1 MLEANRLLC
10 SFDIESAIDRN
21 VQIVRPDTPLVEAI
35 ALMRSQGRSADGP
48 VSSFKP
54 PAESFPEQ
62 EAVEPCLF
70 IIDKNQD
77 IWLLNPRNIINF
89 LATKKSV
96 QTTPVSAVMEKCLIA
111 LTESECFDLVK
122 IFNCFQQGI
131 HHLPILRDST
141 HQIVGCL
148 TPSRLMQR
156 FYVSPLGHQ
165 VIDHSGP
172 SNQHHQLG
180 GLSSPNRPKKP
191 VIFRLKPLSRFGL
204 VGYRKR
210 PQNRLRNRIKIMPYI
225 KSSLPKFNS
234 PEQRAC
240 LSETDSIN
248 ALNKT
253 LPEHFVLV
261 DLLNSEK
268 MITENEKFLLTVFAG
283 MTDIAIIINAKENKI
298 QVAPTHPTLVRSP
311 ENCQLIS
318 QTLENFFDGPQS
330 ETFLGP
336 IRQSLQTQTP
346 IQFDYLLTLG
356 KEPKR
361 FTANISP
368 LSNDSV
374 IWVARDMT
382 AHYQTIQALQHSE
395 SLLTGVLNSSLDG
408 IMAFKAIRNSE
419 KTIIDFQWL
428 TINPSAEK
436 IVGRRREDVVGKY
449 LLQEMPGNLETG
461 LFERYVEVVNTQQP
475 LELEFY
481 YDHEGIQA
489 WFKMMAVK
497 LNDGFTVTFRNIT
510 EDKQAEAT
518 LQQAND
524 KLVRWVEELKQ
535 RNREMALLGEMNE
548 LLQACETLEEAY
560 KAIGLKLPQLF
571 PSCSGGLAA
580 IDAFKNRVETVAT
593 WGKLP
598 GSKPWFAPHECWALR
613 RGRSHRVDNSP
624 FSLFCDHFHPHPSPV
639 ESICIPMMAQGEIS
653 GLLYLMSSHPGRL
666 SDGKQQ
672 LARTVSEQIA
682 LALANI
688 KLRETLHTQ
697 SIRDSLTGL
706 FNRRYLEE
714 TLERELQRAHRQDQ
728 SLGIVMI
735 DIDHFKNFNDT
746 FGHDAGDA
754 VLRQV
759 GDLLLKNIRG
769 SDIACRYGGEELTLI
784 LPDATLS
791 ETYRRAEQIREAIKN
806 LVLEHRGELLGI
818 ITASLGI
825 ACFPTAGLT
834 GDDLIRAADIALYR
848 AKALGRD
855 RVVTAGSYP
864 V

>member
-21 VQIVRPDTPLVEAI
+21 VQIVAADTPLVEAI
-35 ALMRSQGRSADGP
+35 ALMRSQGRSSNGP
-48 VSSFKP
+48 VSSFKRTD
-54 PAESFPEQ
+54 ESSCGQ
-62 EAVEPCLF
+62 EGGEPCLF
-70 IIDKNQD
+70 VMDETQAIG
-77 IWLLNPRNIINF
+77 LLTPRHIVEF
-89 LATKKSV
+89 LETKKSLKK
-96 QTTPVSAVMEKCLIA
+96 TTVAAVMQKCSIFLKESDCRDICLI
-111 LTESECFDLVK
+111 L
-122 IFNCFQQGI
+122 NWFQQGI
-131 HHLPILRDST
+131 HYLPILSDSN

-156 FYVSPLGHQ
+156 FYVSPSAKVMDNSVQIKHHERREVTSLRSHKKSLISKFKTFSKLGS
-165 VIDHSGP
+165 VTY
-172 SNQHHQLG
+172 
-180 GLSSPNRPKKP
+180 K
-191 VIFRLKPLSRFGL
+191 
-204 VGYRKR
+204 KR
-210 PQNRLRNRIKIMPYI
+210 PQSRIGQRIKIMPYI
-225 KSSLPKFNS
+225 KKSSKIEPCTNPSSCLTKASVKNS
-234 PEQRAC
+234 VAQNVQ
-240 LSETDSIN
+240 DI
-248 ALNKT
+248 
-253 LPEHFVLV
+253 FILV
-261 DLLNSEK
+261 DLLKQAPCS
-268 MITENEKFLLTVFAG
+268 TENEKILLAAFAS
-283 MTDIAIIINAKENKI
+283 MTDIILVIDETGNKVK
-298 QVAPTHPTLVRSP
+298 VAPTHPTLVRTE
-311 ENCQLIS
+311 ENSQLIN
-318 QTLENFFDGPQS
+318 QTLESFFNGSQS
-330 ETFLGP
+330 ETLLSL
-336 IRQSLQTQTP
+336 IRQSLQSKSS
-346 IQFDYLLTLG
+346 IQFDYFLNIG
-356 KEPKR
+356 KEQKR
-361 FTANISP
+361 FTASISA
-368 LSNDSV
+368 LSNHSV
-374 IWVARDMT
+374 IWVARDITDRHQMV
-382 AHYQTIQALQHSE
+382 QALQHSE
-395 SLLTGVLNSSLDG
+395 ALMTGILNSSLDG

-419 KTIIDFQWL
+419 ETIIDFQWV
-428 TINPSAEK
+428 TINSAAEK
-436 IVGRRREDVVGKY
+436 IVGRRGEDVLGKY

-461 LFERYVEVVNTQQP
+461 LFERYVQVVNSKQP

-481 YDHEGIQA
+481 YNHEGIQA
-489 WFKMMAVK
+489 WFKMIAVK
-497 LNDGFTVTFRNIT
+497 LGDGFTVTFRNIT
-510 EDKQAEAT
+510 EGKQAEAT

-524 KLVRWVEELKQ
+524 KLIRWVEELKQ

-580 IDAFKNRVETVAT
+580 IDSFKNRVETVAS

-613 RGRSHRVDNSP
+613 RGRSHRVDNNP
-624 FSLFCDHFHPHPSPV
+624 LSLFCDHFHPHPSPV
-639 ESICIPMMAQGEIS
+639 ESLCIPMMAQGEIS
-653 GLLYLMSSHPGRL
+653 GLLYLISSHQGRL
-666 SDGKQQ
+666 SEAKQQ

-714 TLERELQRAHRQDQ
+714 TLERELQRAHRQNQ
-728 SLGIVMI
+728 SVGIVMI

-759 GDLLLKNIRG
+759 GELLMKNIRG

-825 ACFPTAGLT
+825 ACYPTSGVT
-834 GDDLIRAADIALYR
+834 GDDLIRAADAALYR

-864 V
+864 T

>member
-10 SFDIESAIDRN
+10 SFDIKSAIDRN
-21 VQIVRPDTPLVEAI
+21 VQIIAADTPLVEAI
-35 ALMRSQGRSADGP
+35 AFMRSQGQSADGP
-48 VSSFKP
+48 VLSLKP
-54 PAESFPEQ
+54 PAESFTGQ
-62 EAVEPCLF
+62 EGVEPCLF
-70 IIDKNQD
+70 IIDQNQD
-77 IWLLNPRNIINF
+77 ISLLTPRDILNF
-89 LATKKSV
+89 LATKKSFKK
-96 QTTPVSAVMEKCLIA
+96 TTVAAVMQKCSIA
-111 LTESECFDLVK
+111 LKESDCLDSVR

-131 HHLPILRDST
+131 HYLPILSDSS
-141 HQIVGCL
+141 HKLIGFL

-156 FYVSPLGHQ
+156 FYLSPLSKIVDNSSQ
-165 VIDHSGP
+165 VKP
-172 SNQHHQLG
+172 SHNLIE
-180 GLSSPNRPKKP
+180 LSPKNCHKKS
-191 VIFRLKPLSRFGL
+191 VISRVKTCSRFGL
-204 VGYRKR
+204 VSYRKR
-210 PQNRLRNRIKIMPYI
+210 PESRVGSRIKIMPYI
-225 KSSLPKFNS
+225 KSSSPKFAPIKETAELKELNS
-234 PEQRAC
+234 
-240 LSETDSIN
+240 
-248 ALNKT
+248 NKAFNQD
-253 LPEHFVLV
+253 LQDAFVLL
-261 DLLNSEK
+261 DLVSLEQN
-268 MITENEKFLLTVFAG
+268 ITVNEKFLFKVLAEI
-283 MTDIAIIINAKENKI
+283 TDIVFVINVSENNIK
-298 QVAPTHPTLVRSP
+298 VAPTHPTLIRSE
-311 ENCQLIS
+311 ENFQLIS
-318 QTLENFFDGPQS
+318 QTLELFFNGSQS
-330 ETFLGP
+330 ETFLDP
-336 IRQSLQTQTP
+336 IRQSLQTQTS
-346 IQFDYLLTLG
+346 IQFDYLLNLG
-356 KEPKR
+356 KEQKR
-361 FTANISP
+361 FTASISP
-368 LSNDSV
+368 LSSHSV
-374 IWVARDMT
+374 IWVARDIT
-382 AHYQTIQALQHSE
+382 DRHQTVEALQHSE

-419 KTIIDFQWL
+419 QTIIDFQWL
-428 TINPSAEK
+428 TINSAAEK
-436 IVGRRREDVVGKY
+436 IVGHRREDVLGKY
-449 LLQEMPGNLETG
+449 LLEEMPGNLETR
-461 LFERYVEVVNTQQP
+461 LFERYVEVVNTHQP

-481 YDHEGIQA
+481 YDYEGIQA

-497 LNDGFTVTFRNIT
+497 LNDGFIVTFRNIT

-524 KLVRWVEELKQ
+524 KLIRWVEELKQ

-624 FSLFCDHFHPHPSPV
+624 FSLFCDHFHLHRSPV
-639 ESICIPMMAQGEIS
+639 ESLCIPMMAQGEIS
-653 GLLYLMSSHPGRL
+653 GLLYLISSHPGRL
-666 SDGKQQ
+666 SEAKQQ

-714 TLERELQRAHRQDQ
+714 TLERELQRAHRQNQ
-728 SLGIVMI
+728 SVGIVMI
-735 DIDHFKNFNDT
+735 DIDYFKNFNDT

-759 GDLLLKNIRG
+759 GELLMKNIRG

-825 ACFPTAGLT
+825 ACFPTAGIT
-834 GDDLIRAADIALYR
+834 GDDLIRAADMALYR

-855 RVVTAGSYP
+855 RVITAGSYP
-864 V
+864 I

>member
-21 VQIVRPDTPLVEAI
+21 VQIVSADTSLIEAI
-35 ALMRSQGRSADGP
+35 ALMRSQGRSPQGTVP
-48 VSSFKP
+48 SSP
-54 PAESFPEQ
+54 PTPESFSGQ
-62 EAVEPCLF
+62 EGAEPCLF
-70 IIDKNQD
+70 IMDEQKGIS
-77 IWLLNPRNIINF
+77 LLTPRNIAEF
-89 LATKKSV
+89 LATQKIFKKTKV
-96 QTTPVSAVMEKCLIA
+96 AAVMQKCLISIQ
-111 LTESECFDLVK
+111 ESDCRDIK
-122 IFNCFQQGI
+122 IILNWFQQGI
-131 HHLPILRDST
+131 HYLPILSDSG
-141 HQIVGCL
+141 HSIVGFL
-148 TPSRLMQR
+148 TPSRLMQG
-156 FYVSPLGHQ
+156 FYVSQSGKFIDNSIQANHQ
-165 VIDHSGP
+165 DSGESKSQP
-172 SNQHHQLG
+172 
-180 GLSSPNRPKKP
+180 RPQKNW
-191 VIFRLKPLSRFGL
+191 ISTYNPLSNSRL
-204 VGYRKR
+204 ICYKKR
-210 PQNRLRNRIKIMPYI
+210 PQERQGHRIKLIPYI
-225 KSSLPKFNS
+225 KRSTHNAPYQKTTESVNKNSLLNNNISGVF
-234 PEQRAC
+234 
-240 LSETDSIN
+240 DSIPASAN
-248 ALNKT
+248 LINC
-253 LPEHFVLV
+253 PELSTQKEA
-261 DLLNSEK
+261 DLLKLLSAIHDLILIIDNIDK
-268 MITENEKFLLTVFAG
+268 TIKF
-283 MTDIAIIINAKENKI
+283 
-298 QVAPTHPTLVRSP
+298 APTHPALVRTEANS
-311 ENCQLIS
+311 QLIS
-318 QTLENFFDGPQS
+318 QTLEFFFHGSQS

-336 IRQSLQTQTP
+336 IRQSLKTQTP
-346 IQFDYLLTLG
+346 IEFDYLLTLG
-356 KEPKR
+356 KEEKR
-361 FTANISP
+361 FTASISP
-368 LSNDSV
+368 LSNHSV

-382 AHYQTIQALQHSE
+382 DRHQTVQALQHSE
-395 SLLTGVLNSSLDG
+395 SLLAGVLNSSLDG
-408 IMAFKAIRNSE
+408 IMAFKAIRNPE

-428 TINPSAEK
+428 TINPAAEK
-436 IVGRRREDVVGKY
+436 IVGRPREDVLGKY

-461 LFERYVEVVNTQQP
+461 LFERYVEVVKTNKP

-497 LNDGFTVTFRNIT
+497 LDDGFTVTFRNIT
-510 EDKQAEAT
+510 DDKQAEAT

-535 RNREMALLGEMNE
+535 RNREMAFLGEMNE

-580 IDAFKNRVETVAT
+580 IDSFKNRVETVAT

-639 ESICIPMMAQGEIS
+639 ESLCIPMMAQGEIS
-653 GLLYLMSSHPGRL
+653 GLLYLISSHQGRL

-728 SLGIVMI
+728 SVGIVMI
-735 DIDHFKNFNDT
+735 DIDHFKTFNDT

-759 GDLLLKNIRG
+759 GDLLLNNVRG

-784 LPDATLS
+784 FPDATLS

-825 ACFPTAGLT
+825 ACYPTAGIT

-864 V
+864 I

>member
-10 SFDIESAIDRN
+10 SFDIKSAIDRN
-21 VQIVRPDTPLVEAI
+21 VQIIAPETPLVEAI
-35 ALMRSQGRSADGP
+35 AFMRSQGQSADGP

-54 PAESFPEQ
+54 PAKSFTGQ
-62 EAVEPCLF
+62 EGVETCLF
-70 IIDKNQD
+70 IMDKNQD
-77 IWLLNPRNIINF
+77 ISLLTPQAILDF
-89 LATKKSV
+89 LATKKSFKK
-96 QTTPVSAVMEKCLIA
+96 TTVAAVMQKCSITLK
-111 LTESECFDLVK
+111 ESECSDMVR

-131 HHLPILRDST
+131 HYLPILSDSN
-141 HQIVGCL
+141 HQIIGYL

-156 FYVSPLGHQ
+156 FYLSPLSKA
-165 VIDHSGP
+165 ID
-172 SNQHHQLG
+172 N
-180 GLSSPNRPKKP
+180 SSPIEQHSELEELKSSHYHKNP
-191 VIFRLKPLSRFGL
+191 VISKVKTLSKFGV

-210 PQNRLRNRIKIMPYI
+210 PESRLGTRIKIMPYRL
-225 KSSLPKFNS
+225 KNNVQKVNSLPKTSEVRKFNS
-234 PEQRAC
+234 K
-240 LSETDSIN
+240 N
-248 ALNKT
+248 ALNKKFQDG
-253 LPEHFVLV
+253 FVLV
-261 DLLNSEK
+261 DLLNSEEN
-268 MITENEKFLLTVFAG
+268 ITENENFLLTVLAG
-283 MTDIAIIINAKENKI
+283 VTDIILVINATENKI
-298 QVAPTHPTLVRSP
+298 KVAPTHPILVRSE
-311 ENCQLIS
+311 ENSQLIS
-318 QTLENFFDGPQS
+318 QTLENFFNGSQS

-336 IRQSLQTQTP
+336 IRQSLQTQTS
-346 IQFDYLLTLG
+346 IQFDYLLNLG
-356 KEPKR
+356 KEQKR
-361 FTANISP
+361 FTATISP
-368 LSNDSV
+368 FSSHSV
-374 IWVARDMT
+374 IWVARDIT
-382 AHYQTIQALQHSE
+382 DRNQTVQCLQHSE

-419 KTIIDFQWL
+419 QTIIDFQWL
-428 TINPSAEK
+428 TINSAAEK
-436 IVGRRREDVVGKY
+436 IVGRRREDVLGKY
-449 LLQEMPGNLETG
+449 LLEEMPGNLETG
-461 LFERYVEVVNTQQP
+461 LFERYVEVVNTHQP

-497 LNDGFTVTFRNIT
+497 LNDGFIVTFRNIT

-524 KLVRWVEELKQ
+524 KLIRWVEELKQ

-580 IDAFKNRVETVAT
+580 IDSFKNRVETVAT

-639 ESICIPMMAQGEIS
+639 ESLCIPMMAQGEIS
-653 GLLYLMSSHPGRL
+653 GLLYLISSHPGRL
-666 SDGKQQ
+666 SEAKQQ

-714 TLERELQRAHRQDQ
+714 TLERELQRAHRQNQ
-728 SLGIVMI
+728 SVGIVMI

-759 GDLLLKNIRG
+759 GELLMKNIRG

-825 ACFPTAGLT
+825 ACYPTAGIT
-834 GDDLIRAADIALYR
+834 GDDLIRAADMALYR

-855 RVVTAGSYP
+855 RVITAGSYP
-864 V
+864 I

>member
-10 SFDIESAIDRN
+10 SFDIKSAIDRN
-21 VQIVRPDTPLVEAI
+21 VQIIAADTPLVEAI
-35 ALMRSQGRSADGP
+35 AFMRSQGQSADGP
-48 VSSFKP
+48 VSSFQP
-54 PAESFPEQ
+54 PAESFTGQ
-62 EAVEPCLF
+62 EGVETCLF

-77 IWLLNPRNIINF
+77 ISLLTPGAILDF
-89 LATKKSV
+89 LATQKSFKK
-96 QTTPVSAVMEKCLIA
+96 TTVAAVMRKCSIA
-111 LTESECFDLVK
+111 LKESECSDIVR

-131 HHLPILRDST
+131 HYLPILSDSN
-141 HQIVGCL
+141 HQIIGYL
-148 TPSRLMQR
+148 TPSRLMQG
-156 FYVSPLGHQ
+156 FYLSPLSKA
-165 VIDHSGP
+165 IDN
-172 SNQHHQLG
+172 SNPGKQNHELEE
-180 GLSSPNRPKKP
+180 
-191 VIFRLKPLSRFGL
+191 LKPSHYRKKSVISKFKTLSKSGL

-210 PQNRLRNRIKIMPYI
+210 LETRFGTRIKIMPYI
-225 KSSLPKFNS
+225 KNNS
-234 PEQRAC
+234 QK
-240 LSETDSIN
+240 IN
-248 ALNKT
+248 SAQKITEVKTVNSKTALDKN
-253 LPEHFVLV
+253 LQNGFILV
-261 DLLNSEK
+261 DLCNSEEN
-268 MITENEKFLLTVFAG
+268 ITENESFLLTVLAG
-283 MTDIAIIINAKENKI
+283 MTDIILVINATENKI
-298 QVAPTHPTLVRSP
+298 KVAPTHPTLVRSE
-311 ENCQLIS
+311 ENSQLIS
-318 QTLENFFDGPQS
+318 QTLEIFFNGSQS
-330 ETFLGP
+330 ETFLCP

-346 IQFDYLLTLG
+346 IQFDYLLNLG
-356 KEPKR
+356 KEQKR
-361 FTANISP
+361 FTASISP
-368 LSNDSV
+368 FSSHSV
-374 IWVARDMT
+374 IWVAHDITDR
-382 AHYQTIQALQHSE
+382 HQTIQSLQHSE

-419 KTIIDFQWL
+419 KNIIDFQWL
-428 TINPSAEK
+428 TINSAAEK
-436 IVGRRREDVVGKY
+436 IVGRRREDVLGKY

-461 LFERYVEVVNTQQP
+461 LFERYVEVVNTHQP

-497 LNDGFTVTFRNIT
+497 LNDGFIVTFRNIT

-524 KLVRWVEELKQ
+524 KLIRWVEELKQ

-560 KAIGLKLPQLF
+560 KAIGLKLPLLF

-580 IDAFKNRVETVAT
+580 IDSFKNRVETVAT

-624 FSLFCDHFHPHPSPV
+624 FSLFCDHLHPHPSPV
-639 ESICIPMMAQGEIS
+639 ESLCIPMMAQGEIS
-653 GLLYLMSSHPGRL
+653 GLLYLISSHPGRL
-666 SDGKQQ
+666 SEAKQQ

-728 SLGIVMI
+728 SVGIVMI

-759 GDLLLKNIRG
+759 GDLLMKNIRG

-825 ACFPTAGLT
+825 ACYPTAGVT
-834 GDDLIRAADIALYR
+834 GDDLIRAADMALYR

-855 RVVTAGSYP
+855 RVISAGSYP
-864 V
+864 I

>member
-21 VQIVRPDTPLVEAI
+21 VQIVPADTPLVEAI
-35 ALMRSQGRSADGP
+35 ALMRSQGQVPDDP
-48 VSSFKP
+48 VPSFHP
-54 PAESFPEQ
+54 NPESFYGQVGGES
-62 EAVEPCLF
+62 CLF
-70 IIDKNQD
+70 VRDENQA
-77 IWLLNPRNIINF
+77 IGLLTPRNIMEF
-89 LATKKSV
+89 LATQKSLRK
-96 QTTPVSAVMEKCLIA
+96 TTVAAVMQKCLI
-111 LTESECFDLVK
+111 TIKESDCCDIK
-122 IFNCFQQGI
+122 IILNWVQQGI
-131 HHLPILRDST
+131 HYLPILSDSG
-141 HQIVGCL
+141 HQVVGIL
-148 TPSRLMQR
+148 TPSRLMQQ
-156 FYVSPLGHQ
+156 FYVSQSGQ
-165 VIDHSGP
+165 VIDNSIQVKHQESGESP
-172 SNQHHQLG
+172 SQ
-180 GLSSPNRPKKP
+180 PRPKKNW
-191 VIFRLKPLSRFGL
+191 ISTFHPLSNANL
-204 VGYRKR
+204 IGYKKR
-210 PQNRLRNRIKIMPYI
+210 PQERQGHRIKIIPYI
-225 KSSLPKFNS
+225 KGVTGDIPEKKTTESVNKKSLINNTITKS
-234 PEQRAC
+234 
-240 LSETDSIN
+240 LKSIP
-248 ALNKT
+248 ASFSLAKPQESLTQNKK
-253 LPEHFVLV
+253 
-261 DLLNSEK
+261 D
-268 MITENEKFLLTVFAG
+268 LLTVLS
-283 MTDIAIIINAKENKI
+283 AINDLVLIIDEIENTIK
-298 QVAPTHPTLVRSP
+298 VAPTHPALVRSE
-311 ENCQLIS
+311 ENSELIS
-318 QTLENFFDGPQS
+318 QTLELFLNGSQS

-346 IQFDYLLTLG
+346 IQFDYLLMLG
-356 KEPKR
+356 KEEKR
-361 FTANISP
+361 FTASISP
-368 LSNDSV
+368 LSNHSV
-374 IWVARDMT
+374 IWVARDMSDRHQ
-382 AHYQTIQALQHSE
+382 AVQALQHSE
-395 SLLTGVLNSSLDG
+395 SLLAGVLNSSLDG
-408 IMAFKAIRNSE
+408 IMAFKAIRNPE
-419 KTIIDFQWL
+419 KNIIDFQWL
-428 TINPSAEK
+428 TINPAAEK
-436 IVGRRREDVVGKY
+436 IVGRRGQDVLGKY

-461 LFERYVEVVNTQQP
+461 LFERYVEVVHTNQP

-481 YDHEGIQA
+481 YDHEDIQA

-497 LNDGFTVTFRNIT
+497 FGDGFTVTFRNIT
-510 EDKQAEAT
+510 QSKQAEAI

-524 KLVRWVEELKQ
+524 KLILWVEELKQ

-571 PSCSGGLAA
+571 PSCSGGLAV

-598 GSKPWFAPHECWALR
+598 GSKPWFSPHECWALR
-613 RGRSHRVDNSP
+613 RGQSHRVDHSP
-624 FSLFCDHFHPHPSPV
+624 FSLFCDHFHPHPDPV
-639 ESICIPMMAQGEIS
+639 ESLCLPMMAQGENS
-653 GLLYLMSSHPGRL
+653 GLLYLISSQKGRL

-728 SLGIVMI
+728 SVGIVMI

-759 GDLLLKNIRG
+759 GELLMKNIRG

-784 LPDATLS
+784 FPDATLS

-825 ACFPTAGLT
+825 ACYPTAGIT
-834 GDDLIRAADIALYR
+834 GDDLIRAADMALYR

-864 V
+864 I

>member
-21 VQIVRPDTPLVEAI
+21 VQIVAADTPLLEAI
-35 ALMRSQGRSADGP
+35 ALMRSQGRSPNDP
-48 VSSFKP
+48 VSSYKQTT
-54 PAESFPEQ
+54 ESSSGQ
-62 EAVEPCLF
+62 EGTEPCLF
-70 IIDKNQD
+70 VMDETQAIGLLTPRHIVEFLGTNQS
-77 IWLLNPRNIINF
+77 L
-89 LATKKSV
+89 K
-96 QTTPVSAVMEKCLIA
+96 TTTVAAVMQKCSIFIK
-111 LTESECFDLVK
+111 ESECRDISRILTW
-122 IFNCFQQGI
+122 FQQGI
-131 HHLPILRDST
+131 HHLPILSDSN

-148 TPSRLMQR
+148 TPSRLLQR
-156 FYVSPLGHQ
+156 FYVSP
-165 VIDHSGP
+165 SGKVLDNAVP
-172 SNQHHQLG
+172 THHHGAGELN
-180 GLSSPNRPKKP
+180 SARHPKKSLIP
-191 VIFRLKPLSRFGL
+191 RFKPLSKSGL
-204 VGYRKR
+204 VGYKKR
-210 PQNRLRNRIKIMPYI
+210 SEGRIGQRIKIMPYI
-225 KSSLPKFNS
+225 KNCS
-234 PEQRAC
+234 PETNFLKKSSC
-240 LSETDSIN
+240 LSNLSVQPS
-248 ALNKT
+248 LNPN
-253 LPEHFVLV
+253 LSEIFIVL
-261 DLLNSEK
+261 DLLKAEPV
-268 MITENEKFLLTVFAG
+268 LTDNDKVLRAVFAALS
-283 MTDIAIIINAKENKI
+283 DIILVIDETTNKI
-298 QVAPTHPTLVRSP
+298 KVAPTHPTLVHSA
-311 ENCQLIS
+311 ENYQLIS
-318 QTLENFFDGPQS
+318 QTLEFFFNGS
-330 ETFLGP
+330 ESKTFLGP
-336 IRQSLQTQTP
+336 IRKSLQTQTS
-346 IQFDYLLTLG
+346 IQFDYFLHLG
-356 KEPKR
+356 KEQKR
-361 FTANISP
+361 FTASISP
-368 LSNDSV
+368 LSSHSV
-374 IWVARDMT
+374 IWVGRDIT
-382 AHYQTIQALQHSE
+382 DRHEAVEALQYSE
-395 SLLTGVLNSSLDG
+395 SLLTGLLNSSLDG

-419 KTIIDFQWL
+419 ETIIDFQWL
-428 TINPSAEK
+428 TINPIAEK
-436 IVGRRREDVVGKY
+436 IVGRRREDVLGKY

-481 YDHEGIQA
+481 YNHEGIQA

-497 LNDGFTVTFRNIT
+497 LEDGFTVTFRNIT
-510 EDKQAEAT
+510 EDKQSEAT

-580 IDAFKNRVETVAT
+580 IDSFKNRVETVAT

-639 ESICIPMMAQGEIS
+639 ESLCIPMMAQGTIS
-653 GLLYLMSSHPGRL
+653 GLLYLISSHPGRL

-728 SLGIVMI
+728 SLGIIMI
-735 DIDHFKNFNDT
+735 DIDHFKHFNDT

-759 GDLLLKNIRG
+759 GELLRKNIRG
-769 SDIACRYGGEELTLI
+769 SDIACRYGGEEFTLI

-806 LVLEHRGELLGI
+806 LVLEHRGELVGI

-825 ACFPTAGLT
+825 ACYPTAGVN
-834 GDDLIRAADIALYR
+834 GDDLIRAADMALYR

-864 V
+864 I

>member
-21 VQIVRPDTPLVEAI
+21 VQIVSADTPLIEAI
-35 ALMRSQGRSADGP
+35 ALMSNQGRSPEGT
-48 VSSFKP
+48 VP
-54 PAESFPEQ
+54 PSQPTAESFPGQ
-62 EAVEPCLF
+62 EGAEPCLF
-70 IIDKNQD
+70 IVDEHKGIS
-77 IWLLNPRNIINF
+77 LLTHRNIAEY
-89 LATKKSV
+89 LATQKSFKK
-96 QTTPVSAVMEKCLIA
+96 TTVAAVMQKCLIA
-111 LTESECFDLVK
+111 IKESDCRDIK
-122 IFNCFQQGI
+122 IILNWFQQGI
-131 HHLPILRDST
+131 YYLPILGDSSYK
-141 HQIVGCL
+141 IVGFL

-156 FYVSPLGHQ
+156 FYISQSSQFIDNSIQAKHQ
-165 VIDHSGP
+165 ESGESTP
-172 SNQHHQLG
+172 Q
-180 GLSSPNRPKKP
+180 PRPKKNW
-191 VIFRLKPLSRFGL
+191 ISTFNPLSKSRL
-204 VGYRKR
+204 ICYKKR
-210 PQNRLRNRIKIMPYI
+210 PQERQGHRIKIIPYI
-225 KSSLPKFNS
+225 KGVSQETFPKKLRESVNKKALINNSLSGIFDPLLAS
-234 PEQRAC
+234 
-240 LSETDSIN
+240 
-248 ALNKT
+248 
-253 LPEHFVLV
+253 V
-261 DLLNSEK
+261 DLINYSEISSQK
-268 MITENEKFLLTVFAG
+268 EADLLLVLAAINDLILIIEPREKV
-283 MTDIAIIINAKENKI
+283 IK
-298 QVAPTHPTLVRSP
+298 VAPIHPALVRSE
-311 ENCQLIS
+311 ENSQLIS
-318 QTLENFFDGPQS
+318 QIREFFFNGSQS

-356 KEPKR
+356 NEEKR
-361 FTANISP
+361 FTASISP
-368 LSNDSV
+368 LSNHSV

-382 AHYQTIQALQHSE
+382 EHHQIVQALQHSE
-395 SLLTGVLNSSLDG
+395 SLLAGVLNSSLDG
-408 IMAFKAIRNSE
+408 IMAFKAIRNCE
-419 KTIIDFQWL
+419 GTIIDFQWL
-428 TINPSAEK
+428 TINPTAEK
-436 IVGRRREDVVGKY
+436 IVGRGREEVLGKY

-461 LFERYVEVVNTQQP
+461 LFDRYVEVVKTNQT

-497 LNDGFTVTFRNIT
+497 LDDGFTVTFRNIT

-524 KLVRWVEELKQ
+524 KLIRWVEELKQ

-560 KAIGLKLPQLF
+560 KAIGIKLPQLF
-571 PSCSGGLAA
+571 PSCCGGLAA
-580 IDAFKNRVETVAT
+580 IDSFKNRVETVAT

-639 ESICIPMMAQGEIS
+639 ESLCIPMMAQGEIC
-653 GLLYLMSSHPGRL
+653 GLLYLISSHPGRL
-666 SDGKQQ
+666 SEGKQQ

-728 SLGIVMI
+728 SLGVVMI
-735 DIDHFKNFNDT
+735 DIDHFKHFNDS

-759 GDLLLKNIRG
+759 GELLMKNIRG

-825 ACFPTAGLT
+825 ACFPTAGVT
-834 GDDLIRAADIALYR
+834 GDDLIRAADMALYR

-864 V
+864 I

>member
-1 MLEANRLLC
+1 MLEANRLSC

-21 VQIVRPDTPLVEAI
+21 VQIVSADTPLIEAI
-35 ALMRSQGRSADGP
+35 ALMRSQGGSPDGIVP
-48 VSSFKP
+48 SSQAT
-54 PAESFPEQ
+54 AESFSGQ
-62 EAVEPCLF
+62 EGAEPCLF
-70 IIDKNQD
+70 IVDEHNGIS
-77 IWLLNPRNIINF
+77 LLTPRNIAEY
-89 LATKKSV
+89 LATQKSWKK
-96 QTTPVSAVMEKCLIA
+96 TTVAAVMQKCLI
-111 LTESECFDLVK
+111 TINESDCRDIK
-122 IFNCFQQGI
+122 IILNWFQQGI
-131 HHLPILRDST
+131 YYLPILSDSE
-141 HQIVGCL
+141 HKIVGFL
-148 TPSRLMQR
+148 TPSRLMQG
-156 FYVSPLGHQ
+156 FYVSQSGKF
-165 VIDHSGP
+165 IDN
-172 SNQHHQLG
+172 SNQAKPQKSG
-180 GLSSPNRPKKP
+180 ESKSQPRPQKNW
-191 VIFRLKPLSRFGL
+191 ISTYNPLSNSRL
-204 VGYRKR
+204 ICYKKR
-210 PQNRLRNRIKIMPYI
+210 PQERQGHRIKIIPYI
-225 KSSLPKFNS
+225 KRVTPDAPTKKTTESVNKNSLVNTS
-234 PEQRAC
+234 PSGIFAAIPA
-240 LSETDSIN
+240 S
-248 ALNKT
+248 
-253 LPEHFVLV
+253 V
-261 DLLNSEK
+261 DLINFSGVLNQKEAD
-268 MITENEKFLLTVFAG
+268 LLRVLS
-283 MTDIAIIINAKENKI
+283 AINDLILIFDNIEETIK
-298 QVAPTHPTLVRSP
+298 VAPTHPALVRS
-311 ENCQLIS
+311 EEHSQLIS
-318 QTLENFFDGPQS
+318 QTLEFFFKGSQS

-336 IRQSLQTQTP
+336 IRQSLETQTP

-356 KEPKR
+356 KEEKR

-368 LSNDSV
+368 LSNHSV

-382 AHYQTIQALQHSE
+382 AHHQTVQSLQHSE
-395 SLLTGVLNSSLDG
+395 SLLAGVLNSSLDG

-419 KTIIDFQWL
+419 GTIIDFQWL
-428 TINPSAEK
+428 TINPTAEK
-436 IVGRRREDVVGKY
+436 IVGRRGEEVLGKY
-449 LLQEMPGNLETG
+449 LLQEMPGNLESG
-461 LFERYVEVVNTQQP
+461 LFERYVEVVKTNQP

-497 LNDGFTVTFRNIT
+497 LDDGFTVTFRNIT
-510 EDKQAEAT
+510 EGKQAEAT

-548 LLQACETLEEAY
+548 LLQACETLGEAY

-580 IDAFKNRVETVAT
+580 IDSFKNRVETVAT

-613 RGRSHRVDNSP
+613 RGRSHRVDNSS

-639 ESICIPMMAQGEIS
+639 ESLCIPMMAQGEIS
-653 GLLYLMSSHPGRL
+653 GLLYLISSHKGRL
-666 SDGKQQ
+666 SEAKQQ

-728 SLGIVMI
+728 SVGIVMI

-759 GDLLLKNIRG
+759 GELLMKNIRG

-825 ACFPTAGLT
+825 ACYPTAGVT
-834 GDDLIRAADIALYR
+834 GDDLIRAADMALYR

-864 V
+864 I

>member
-1 MLEANRLLC
+1 MIQANRLLC

-21 VQIVRPDTPLVEAI
+21 VQIVSADTPLIEAI
-35 ALMRSQGRSADGP
+35 ALMKSQGQSADST
-48 VSSFKP
+48 VSSYQQT
-54 PAESFPEQ
+54 AESFSGQ
-62 EAVEPCLF
+62 EGVEPCLF
-70 IIDKNQD
+70 VMNETHEIGLLTPRD
-77 IWLLNPRNIINF
+77 ILEF
-89 LATKKSV
+89 LGTEKSWKK
-96 QTTPVSAVMEKCLIA
+96 TPIAAVMQKCSISLK
-111 LTESECFDLVK
+111 ESDCFDICTIL
-122 IFNCFQQGI
+122 NWFQQGV
-131 HHLPILRDST
+131 HYLPVLSDST
-141 HQIVGCL
+141 HQIVGCI
-148 TPSRLMQR
+148 TPSRLLQR
-156 FYVSPLGHQ
+156 FYVAPPGKIINNSVQAQHQ
-165 VIDHSGP
+165 EQGEISVQ
-172 SNQHHQLG
+172 NY
-180 GLSSPNRPKKP
+180 PKKSL
-191 VIFRLKPLSRFGL
+191 ISKFKSLSNSSTI
-204 VGYRKR
+204 GYKKR
-210 PQNRLRNRIKIMPYI
+210 PEGRIGHRIKIMPYMKKTAARS
-225 KSSLPKFNS
+225 KSLTFLSCLRKTSLDSNCLTQNFPDIFSVMNFQNS
-234 PEQRAC
+234 RQI
-240 LSETDSIN
+240 L
-248 ALNKT
+248 
-253 LPEHFVLV
+253 
-261 DLLNSEK
+261 
-268 MITENEKFLLTVFAG
+268 TENDRIFLKVFAA
-283 MTDIAIIINAKENKI
+283 MTEIILVIDKRANLIKI
-298 QVAPTHPTLVRSP
+298 APTHPVVHRSE
-311 ENCQLIS
+311 ENSQLIS
-318 QTLENFFDGPQS
+318 QTLDFFFNGSQA

-336 IRQSLQTQTP
+336 IRESLQTQTP
-346 IQFDYLLTLG
+346 IRFDYLLNLG
-356 KEPKR
+356 KQQKK

-368 LSNDSV
+368 LSNHSV
-374 IWVARDMT
+374 IWAAQDIT
-382 AHYQTIQALQHSE
+382 EHYQTIQALQYSE
-395 SLLTGVLNSSLDG
+395 SLLRGVLNSSLDG

-419 KTIIDFQWL
+419 GTIIDFQWL
-428 TINPSAEK
+428 TINPIAEK
-436 IVGRRREDVVGKY
+436 IVGRRREDVLGKY

-461 LFERYVEVVNTQQP
+461 LFQRYVEVVNTQEP

-481 YDHEGIQA
+481 YNHEGIQA

-497 LNDGFTVTFRNIT
+497 LDDGFTVTFRNIT

-524 KLVRWVEELKQ
+524 KLIRWVEELKQ

-580 IDAFKNRVETVAT
+580 INSFTNRVETVAT

-598 GSKPWFAPHECWALR
+598 GSKPWFSPHECWALR

-624 FSLFCDHFHPHPSPV
+624 FSLFCDHLHSHLSPV
-639 ESICIPMMAQGEIS
+639 ESLCIPMMAQGEIS
-653 GLLYLMSSHPGRL
+653 GLLYLICSYKGRL
-666 SDGKQQ
+666 SDAKQQ

-728 SLGIVMI
+728 SVGIVMI
-735 DIDHFKNFNDT
+735 DIDHFKHFNDT

-759 GDLLLKNIRG
+759 GELLMKNIRG

-825 ACFPTAGLT
+825 ACYPTAGVT
-834 GDDLIRAADIALYR
+834 GDDLIRAADTALYR

-864 V
+864 I

>member
-21 VQIVRPDTPLVEAI
+21 VQIISADTPLIEAI
-35 ALMRSQGRSADGP
+35 ALMRSQGVSPDGTVP
-48 VSSFKP
+48 SSP
-54 PAESFPEQ
+54 STPESFSGQ
-62 EAVEPCLF
+62 QGAEPCLF
-70 IIDKNQD
+70 IMDEQKGIS
-77 IWLLNPRNIINF
+77 LLTPRYISEF
-89 LATKKSV
+89 LAQQKSFKTTKV
-96 QTTPVSAVMEKCLIA
+96 AAVMQKCLISMK
-111 LTESECFDLVK
+111 ESDCHDIK
-122 IFNCFQQGI
+122 IIINWFQQGI
-131 HHLPILRDST
+131 HYLPILSDSG
-141 HQIVGCL
+141 HSIVGFL
-148 TPSRLMQR
+148 TPSRLMQG
-156 FYVSPLGHQ
+156 FYVSQSGQFIDNSIQGNHQ
-165 VIDHSGP
+165 ESGESKP
-172 SNQHHQLG
+172 QS
-180 GLSSPNRPKKP
+180 RPKKNW
-191 VIFRLKPLSRFGL
+191 ISTFNPLSNSRL
-204 VGYRKR
+204 ICYKKR
-210 PQNRLRNRIKIMPYI
+210 PQERQGHRIKIIPYI
-225 KSSLPKFNS
+225 KQLPTNASSSKPTESVNKNLFFNTNFSGKFAS
-234 PEQRAC
+234 
-240 LSETDSIN
+240 LSEPDDLTSFSKFS
-248 ALNKT
+248 AQRKA
-253 LPEHFVLV
+253 
-261 DLLNSEK
+261 DLLRLLSAINDLILIVDHREK
-268 MITENEKFLLTVFAG
+268 TIRC
-283 MTDIAIIINAKENKI
+283 
-298 QVAPTHPTLVRSP
+298 APTHPALVQTEANS
-311 ENCQLIS
+311 QLIS
-318 QTLENFFDGPQS
+318 QTLEFFFNGSQS

-346 IQFDYLLTLG
+346 IEFDYLLTLG
-356 KEPKR
+356 KEEKR
-361 FTANISP
+361 FTASISP
-368 LSNDSV
+368 LSNHSV

-382 AHYQTIQALQHSE
+382 AHHQTVQALQHSE
-395 SLLTGVLNSSLDG
+395 SLLAGVLNSSLDG
-408 IMAFKAIRNSE
+408 IMAFKSIRNSE
-419 KTIIDFQWL
+419 GTIMDFQWL
-428 TINPSAEK
+428 TINPTAEK
-436 IVGRRREDVVGKY
+436 IVGRRGEDVIGKY

-461 LFERYVEVVNTQQP
+461 LFDRYVEVVKTNQP

-497 LNDGFTVTFRNIT
+497 FNDGFTVTFRNIT

-518 LQQAND
+518 LQQANE

-560 KAIGLKLPQLF
+560 KAIGIKLPQLF

-598 GSKPWFAPHECWALR
+598 GSRPWFAPHECWALR

-653 GLLYLMSSHPGRL
+653 GLLYLISSHPGRL
-666 SDGKQQ
+666 TDGKQQ

-728 SLGIVMI
+728 SVGIVMI
-735 DIDHFKNFNDT
+735 DIDHFKHFNDT

-759 GDLLLKNIRG
+759 GELLINNIRG

-791 ETYRRAEQIREAIKN
+791 ETYRRAEEIREAIKN

-825 ACFPTAGLT
+825 ACYPTAGIT
-834 GDDLIRAADIALYR
+834 GDDLIRAADMALYR

-855 RVVTAGSYP
+855 RVVTAGSYSI
-864 V
+864 

>member
-10 SFDIESAIDRN
+10 SFDIKSAIDRN
-21 VQIVRPDTPLVEAI
+21 VQIVGADTPLIEAI
-35 ALMRSQGRSADGP
+35 ALMRSQGRSADDP

-54 PAESFPEQ
+54 PAESFTGQ
-62 EAVEPCLF
+62 EGGEPCLF
-70 IIDKNQD
+70 IMDKNQD
-77 IWLLNPRNIINF
+77 ISLLTPRDILDF
-89 LATKKSV
+89 LATQKSLKK
-96 QTTPVSAVMEKCLIA
+96 TPVAAVMQKCPISVK
-111 LTESECFDLVK
+111 ESECFDVVK

-131 HHLPILRDST
+131 HCLPIFSDSN
-141 HQIVGCL
+141 HQLVGYL

-156 FYVSPLGHQ
+156 FYVSPLGK
-165 VIDHSGP
+165 VINNSIQGK
-172 SNQHHQLG
+172 HHY
-180 GLSSPNRPKKP
+180 PKKSA
-191 VIFRLKPLSRFGL
+191 ISRFKPLLKSGL
-204 VGYRKR
+204 ISYRKR
-210 PQNRLRNRIKIMPYI
+210 PKNCIGNRIKIMPYI
-225 KSSLPKFNS
+225 KSIPQTSNCTKKTTCLSESTSKNALHEDLQDTLVLVNLLS
-234 PEQRAC
+234 PEQ
-240 LSETDSIN
+240 I
-248 ALNKT
+248 
-253 LPEHFVLV
+253 
-261 DLLNSEK
+261 
-268 MITENEKFLLTVFAG
+268 ITKNESFLLTLFAK
-283 MTDIAIIINAKENKI
+283 MTDITLVIDSTENTIK
-298 QVAPTHPTLVRSP
+298 VAPTHPTLVRSE
-311 ENCQLIS
+311 ENSQLIS
-318 QTLENFFDGPQS
+318 QTLENFFNGSQS
-330 ETFLGP
+330 ETFLSP
-336 IRQSLQTQTP
+336 IRQCLQTQTS
-346 IQFDYLLTLG
+346 IEFDYFLNLG
-356 KEPKR
+356 KEQKR
-361 FTANISP
+361 FTASISP
-368 LSNDSV
+368 LSSHSV
-374 IWVARDMT
+374 IWVARDIT
-382 AHYQTIQALQHSE
+382 DHYQTVQSLQHSE
-395 SLLTGVLNSSLDG
+395 SLLVGVLNSSLDG
-408 IMAFKAIRNSE
+408 IMAFKAIRNPE

-428 TINPSAEK
+428 TINPAAEK

-497 LNDGFTVTFRNIT
+497 LDDGFTVTFRNIT

-580 IDAFKNRVETVAT
+580 IDSFKNRVETVAT

-639 ESICIPMMAQGEIS
+639 ESLCIPMMAQGEIS
-653 GLLYLMSSHPGRL
+653 GLLYLISSHPGRL

-728 SLGIVMI
+728 SVGIVMI

-825 ACFPTAGLT
+825 ACYPTAGLT

-864 V
+864 I